1 MIPPE
6 CKCDHIAS
14 IHLIVLE
21 AVSNYKLYCRQALQ
35 DSVSDEQLDKY
46 YDEDRNAID
55 AFRYAA
61 AHLPPLNTTPEVI
74 RPFDKP
80 FRALSTSDFTP
91 LVNLRQDH
99 QTAYAAKSVRSMT
112 ASANAQGIDRETETG
127 KKPSARRE
135 LCRRLNEISRRYEHS
150 DRGPTSGLAR
160 DIRWTGGPQTGN
172 SANAA
177 LAGGQ
182 RAATVSY

>member
-1 MIPPE
+1 MQLLTL
-6 CKCDHIAS
+6 HILS
-14 IHLIVLE
+14 DL
-21 AVSNYKLYCRQALQ
+21 KLLRCRQALQ
-35 DSVSDEQLDKY
+35 DSVDDEQLERY
-46 YDEDRNAID
+46 CDEDRSSIN

-61 AHLPPLNTTPEVI
+61 DHLPSLNTEPEVI

-80 FRALSTSDFTP
+80 FQTLGARDFMS
-91 LVNLRQDH
+91 LVSLRQDH
-99 QTAYAAKSVRSMT
+99 QTAYAAKSVRSI
-112 ASANAQGIDRETETG
+112 AANAENVQDLDRENPAAETG

-135 LCRRLNEISRRYEHS
+135 LCRKLNEISRRYENS

-160 DIRWTGGPQTGN
+160 DVRWTGGSQTGN

-182 RAATVSY
+182 RAAAVSY